1 VRYRLV
7 IFDFDGT
14 LADSFPSFVRIVN
27 AAAARYRFR
36 PIAAAEV
43 DVLRGYGTRALLRHL
58 QLAPWKLPLV
68 ARYHRRALA
77 RELNTVTLFPGV
89 AAAVDALAGAGVRL
103 ALVTSNGEANVRRV
117 LGPALL
123 ARFAHRE
130 YGASLLGKARRFRR
144 VLRAS
149 GVAPGDA
156 LAVGDDLRDLDA
168 ARAAGLAFGAVSW
181 GYARADALAA
191 AAPTVLFGTAADIV
205 PAVLGS
211 AARVP
216 LVAPGGGDTAAG
228 HGAAGHA

>member
-1 VRYRLV
+1 VL
-7 IFDFDGT
+7 FDFDGT

-27 AAAARYRFR
+27 DAAARYRFR
-36 PIAAAEV
+36 PIAAHEV
-43 DVLRGYGTRALLRHL
+43 DVLRGYGSRALLRHL

-68 ARYHRRALA
+68 ARHHRRALA
-77 RELNTVTLFPGV
+77 RELDTVTLFPGV
-89 AAAVDALAGAGVRL
+89 APMLGALADAGVRL

-123 ARFAHRE
+123 ARFAYRE

-191 AAPTVLFGTAADIV
+191 AAPAFLFGTAEDIV
-205 PAVLGS
+205 PAVLGPITRGP
-211 AARVP
+211 RVA
-216 LVAPGGGDTAAG
+216 LG
-228 HGAAGHA
+228 HGDDDAPRPGAGGHA